1 MFSLFL
7 SLALHVQP
15 AEAPQ
20 LDAEGRII
28 HVEVFDDFDADGVE
42 DRAYISQP
50 PEGGGLD
57 LTIEASTAGRFDYP
71 GVLWGRYDWGGQA
84 PALTLAGNGSL
95 VLHTMNESVGRSR
108 WSQRLTIAYRDGD
121 FRRAGLTYTWR
132 DTINIANFGE
142 CDVNFLTGRGVRK
155 GVEIAVPVSAIPLPG
170 GMEDLPPECR
180 AFELDPIEITGD
192 VDGDGQEDRI
202 IADTSDLMMMT
213 SLTIETSSSGEYQI
227 NSVFFGSVPVIS
239 VSDRGSVFVDVTPDD
254 LSESRLTL
262 VLREGQFLVA
272 GVTSRWRERYD
283 SETVEECDVNLL
295 TGRGVRNGEAYT
307 TEIEAFPLTGE
318 QELTPDRC
326 EI

>member
-20 LDAEGRII
+20 LDAEGRTV

-71 GVLWGRYDWGGQA
+71 GILWGRYGWGGQT

-95 VLHTMNESVGRSR
+95 VLHTMFDTPGRSR
-108 WSQRLTIAYRDGD
+108 WFQRLTVAYRDGD
-121 FRRAGLTYTWR
+121 FRRAGITYRWF
-132 DTINIANFGE
+132 DSLNPANSGE

-155 GVEIAVPVSAIPLPG
+155 GVEITVPVSAIPLPG
-170 GMEDLPPECR
+170 GMEDVPPECR
-180 AFELDPIEITGD
+180 AFQLDPIETTGD

-202 IADTSDLMMMT
+202 IANTSELAMIT
-213 SLTIETSSSGEYQI
+213 NLRVETSSSGEYQI
-227 NSVFFGSVPVIS
+227 NDVYFGGMPVIS
-239 VSDRGSVFVDVTPDD
+239 VSDRGSVFVDVRLDG

-262 VLREGQFLVA
+262 VLREGRFLVA
-272 GVTSRWRERYD
+272 GITSRWRERYD
-283 SETVEECDVNLL
+283 SETIEECDVNLL

-318 QELTPDRC
+318 QALTPDRC
-326 EI
+326 EL